1 MPPAK
6 PAHDPSGIVKVK
18 GPPNRWPIIICDPGG
33 ITGVILLA
41 GQANA
46 ATYAIDTGVQSGI
59 TDLLTSFVTGA
70 FAIIVVA
77 VGIVGGYYV
86 TVRLV
91 HVLLR
96 WFHKFA

>member
-1 MPPAK
+1 MKAK
-6 PAHDPSGIVKVK
+6 IL
-18 GPPNRWPIIICDPGG
+18 G
-33 ITGVILLA
+33 ITSAIGTSLGLLVMS
-41 GQANA
+41 ANA
-46 ATYAIDTGVQSGI
+46 QTPTPAVYSIDSGVQGGI
-59 TDLLTSFVTGA
+59 TDLLSSFVTGA

>member
-1 MPPAK
+1 MKNKILGAL
-6 PAHDPSGIVKVK
+6 SGGLVA
-18 GPPNRWPIIICDPGG
+18 
-33 ITGVILLA
+33 TGFMLT
-41 GQANA
+41 QAFA
-46 ATYAIDTGVQSGI
+46 QTPTPATYTIDAGVQGGI

-70 FAIIVVA
+70 FGIIVVA

-91 HVLLR
+91 HVLLK